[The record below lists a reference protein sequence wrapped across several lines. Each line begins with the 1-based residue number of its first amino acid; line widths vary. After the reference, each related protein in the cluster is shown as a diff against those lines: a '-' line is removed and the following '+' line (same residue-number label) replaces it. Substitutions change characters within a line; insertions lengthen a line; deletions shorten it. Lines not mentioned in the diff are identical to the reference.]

1 MSRTRMFSITN
12 QITGDVFQNVPVND
26 LAETLHSMFP
36 EGWDEVHEICDSLV
50 NDIKANRYYD
60 SDADEAYLNIL
71 IDLEDD
77 K

>member
-1 MSRTRMFSITN
+1 MSRITDR
-12 QITGDVFQNVPVND
+12 ITGDVPVND

-36 EGWDEVHEICDSLV
+36 EEWDEVHEICDSLV
-50 NDIKANRYYD
+50 DAIKANRYYD
-60 SDADEAYLNIL
+60 SDADEAYLNTL